1 MPAKK
6 PSRKG
11 AHRRAPRSKNTSRP
25 LFRVLLS
32 VALLAAVVGGFVWGV
47 RWLSGPEPRT
57 ALTERKKTPPREQ
70 APAARPPVAEKKAES
85 EPAAPKP
92 PGRVADTEKPAATK
106 PPVYEV
112 FPEKPS
118 TPKTP
123 AAESDALQAALPP
136 SPPEP
141 PPLKKPPRVAIII
154 DDLGYDRQLAEKLID
169 LNAPFTVA
177 ILPHSPHQ
185 EATARLAHDRGLEV
199 MLHLPMEP
207 VEYPEINP
215 GPGALL
221 ASMGPD
227 ELLRVLEENL
237 KAVPHIK
244 GVNNH
249 MGSRLTANSEQ
260 MYQVFSAL
268 KRHGLY
274 FVDSRTT
281 DESVCRPSARLFQIP
296 FTQRDVFLDNSQDPA
311 SIRKQIRELVRIA
324 QRKGEAVGIAH
335 PHPATYTVLKEE
347 LPALRQQ
354 VEIVPASRL
363 VRVIG

>member
-6 PSRKG
+6 LPRKG
-11 AHRRAPRSKNTSRP
+11 ARSRASRSKKSTQP
-25 LFRVLLS
+25 LFKALVA
-32 VALLAAVVGGFVWGV
+32 VALLAAVVGGVAWGLG
-47 RWLSGPEPRT
+47 WLSRT
-57 ALTERKKTPPREQ
+57 ETRPALTERKKTIPREQ
-70 APAARPPVAEKKAES
+70 ASAATPPVAEKKAES
-85 EPAAPKP
+85 EPALPRPA
-92 PGRVADTEKPAATK
+92 GRVAGTENPVAAK
-106 PPVYEV
+106 PPLYEV
-112 FPEKPS
+112 FPEKS
-118 TPKTP
+118 SSPKTP

-136 SPPEP
+136 TPPEM
-141 PPLKKPPRVAIII
+141 PPLKKLPRIAIII
-154 DDLGYDRQLAEKLID
+154 DDLGYDRQLAEKIIN

-185 EATARLAHDRGLEV
+185 TAIARLAHDRGLEV

-221 ASMGPD
+221 TSMEPD

-237 KAVPHIK
+237 REVPGIK

-249 MGSRLTANSEQ
+249 MGSRLTARSEQ

-281 DESVCRPSARLFQIP
+281 DESVCRSSARLFQIP
-296 FTQRDVFLDNSQDPA
+296 FTQRDVFMDHTHDPA
-311 SIRKQIRELVRIA
+311 FIRRQIRELVRIA

-335 PHPATYTVLKEE
+335 PHLTTYTILKEE
-347 LPALRQQ
+347 LPAVRQQ

>member
-1 MPAKK
+1 
-6 PSRKG
+6 
-11 AHRRAPRSKNTSRP
+11 
-25 LFRVLLS
+25 
-32 VALLAAVVGGFVWGV
+32 
-47 RWLSGPEPRT
+47 
-57 ALTERKKTPPREQ
+57 
-70 APAARPPVAEKKAES
+70 
-85 EPAAPKP
+85 
-92 PGRVADTEKPAATK
+92 
-106 PPVYEV
+106 
-112 FPEKPS
+112 
-118 TPKTP
+118 
-123 AAESDALQAALPP
+123 
-136 SPPEP
+136 
-141 PPLKKPPRVAIII
+141 
-154 DDLGYDRQLAEKLID
+154 
-169 LNAPFTVA
+169 VA

-185 EATARLAHDRGLEV
+185 EALARLAHDRGLEV

-207 VEYPEINP
+207 MEYPEINP

-221 ASMGPD
+221 ISMAPD

-244 GVNNH
+244 GANNH
-249 MGSRLTANSEQ
+249 MGSRLTAHSEQ
-260 MYQVFSAL
+260 VYQVFSAL

-335 PHPATYTVLKEE
+335 PHPATYAVLKEE
-347 LPALRQQ
+347 LPSLRQQ

-363 VRVIG
+363 ARVIG